1 MTLFYSLLFVKSKC
15 ISRGP
20 SLRTFRI
27 ESSKVEKKYSD
38 GTIVVSHSSH
48 QTMNLNNVSYYR
60 CELSNEESEPV
71 LPALSH
77 LEQLV

>member
-1 MTLFYSLLFVKSKC
+1 M
-15 ISRGP
+15 
-20 SLRTFRI
+20 RTFRI

>member
-1 MTLFYSLLFVKSKC
+1 MAGQAAHAMSNAV
-15 ISRGP
+15 
-20 SLRTFRI
+20 I

-38 GTIVVSHSSH
+38 GTIAVSHCSH
-48 QTMNLNNVSYYR
+48 QTMNLNNVSYDC

>member
-1 MTLFYSLLFVKSKC
+1 MRNLAEESTQGNAVSWVVSWA
-15 ISRGP
+15 IDSSR
-20 SLRTFRI
+20 L
-27 ESSKVEKKYSD
+27 KVEKKYSD